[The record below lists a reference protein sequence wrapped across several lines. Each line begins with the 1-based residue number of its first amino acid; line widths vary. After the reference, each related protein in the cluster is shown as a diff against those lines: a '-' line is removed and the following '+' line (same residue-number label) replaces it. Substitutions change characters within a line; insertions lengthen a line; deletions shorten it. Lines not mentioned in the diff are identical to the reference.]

1 MVENIAK
8 HNQERKPMKMRP
20 IFHELT
26 SNNICCM
33 LFGKY
38 HKKLYCFL
46 GKEFDDLVDCVIE
59 LGEIRG
65 KFNISDLIPILKPFD
80 VQGIERKLKHIKNRA
95 KNRV

>member
-20 IFHELT
+20 IFRELS

-38 HKKLYCFL
+38 HEKLDCFL

-59 LGEIRG
+59 LGEI
-65 KFNISDLIPILKPFD
+65 
-80 VQGIERKLKHIKNRA
+80 
-95 KNRV
+95 